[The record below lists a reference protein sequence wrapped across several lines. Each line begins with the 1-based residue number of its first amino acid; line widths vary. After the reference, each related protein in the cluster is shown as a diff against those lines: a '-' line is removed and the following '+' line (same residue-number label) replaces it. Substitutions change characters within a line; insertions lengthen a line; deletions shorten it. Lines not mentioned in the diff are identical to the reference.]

1 VTQILLFFIIS
12 KLNKSRQIDQRK
24 VRTHQMMVKL
34 NDKILK
40 QINGKYQKNLEIKNI
55 EHKKVSKEKATFSVN
70 FNLTNTL

>member
-1 VTQILLFFIIS
+1 
-12 KLNKSRQIDQRK
+12 
-24 VRTHQMMVKL
+24 MMVKL